1 MIIGLLTAVAAS
13 ACYGT
18 GSVLQAVGS
27 RKSARQEAA
36 KASTTGVTQHGGPSL
51 SSTAK
56 AAVTWE
62 FLLGSVLDFIG
73 FGLGALAARLLP
85 LFLSQTVISANLVIT
100 AVLSI
105 KLLGIRLSKAEWGSI
120 GVVCSALVLLATAAG
135 PEGNGHTPIAT
146 HWWLLAASVLLMGGG
161 TLIVRLMGGRAAI
174 FAGLLSGLGF
184 GALGVGVRVLNG
196 ADPFHLPSMLAD
208 PALYAILVAGLGGM
222 YLHTVAL
229 QIGSVNGATAALV
242 VGETVVPGILGVLWL
257 GDSSRPGFAWV
268 AVLGF
273 VVAVAGAV
281 AVAWFGEPEPDG
293 SDAATASAARSCTG
307 ADKELGSP
315 GPGAP
320 QAANGA
326 LPDGAASSPGHD
338 QPSSAGRDVRPSAE
352 RSR

>member
-1 MIIGLLTAVAAS
+1 MIIGLLTAIAAS
-13 ACYGT
+13 VCYGT

-27 RKSARQEAA
+27 RKSARREAA
-36 KASTTGVTQHGGPSL
+36 KATGGAVTQHGGPSL

-62 FLLGSVLDFIG
+62 FMVGTVLDFIG

-105 KLLGIRLSKAEWGSI
+105 KLLNIRLTRNEWVSI

-135 PEGNGHTPIAT
+135 PEGSGHTPIGT
-146 HWWLLAASVLLMGGG
+146 HWWLLVASVVIIGGG
-161 TLIVRLMGGRAAI
+161 TLIVRLLGGRAAI
-174 FAGLLSGLGF
+174 LAGLLSGLGF

-196 ADPFHLPSMLAD
+196 VDPFHLPSLLGD
-208 PALYAILVAGLGGM
+208 PALYAILVAGIGGM

-257 GDSSRPGFAWV
+257 GDSSRPGFAWM
-268 AVLGF
+268 AILGF

-281 AVAWFGEPEPDG
+281 AVAWFGEPETAPEQGADQQVRKAGPGPD
-293 SDAATASAARSCTG
+293 TG
-307 ADKELGSP
+307 ADPALGADRESASGQESGWM
-315 GPGAP
+315 GPDGGKPAGAESSSSEGAR
-320 QAANGA
+320 QAA
-326 LPDGAASSPGHD
+326 
-338 QPSSAGRDVRPSAE
+338 V
-352 RSR
+352 